1 MTYRAIGL
9 DPADFRHL
17 FAMTDEELSRQ
28 GAVRRTAEQP
38 GVYPCRIALERVGT
52 GEELI
57 LFNFEH
63 HAAPASP
70 YRAKG
75 PIFISK
81 SAGTQRVET
90 GRLPPMI
97 RDVLLSLRAYD
108 NNGFLVEA
116 EVSEGPYAD
125 GALRRFFANPRVAS
139 VHAHFARQGCYAAR
153 FERA

>member
-9 DPADFRHL
+9 DPAGLRHL
-17 FAMTDEELSRQ
+17 FALTDEELGRQ
-28 GAVRRTAEQP
+28 GATRRTAERS
-38 GVYPCRIALERVGT
+38 GIYPCRIALERVRA

-57 LFNFEH
+57 LLNFEH

-70 YRAKG
+70 YRATG

-81 SAGTQRVET
+81 SAEEQRIET
-90 GRLPPMI
+90 GRLPPMM

-108 NNGFLVEA
+108 SDGFLVEA
-116 EVSEGPYAD
+116 ELCEGPYAD
-125 GALRRFFANPRVAS
+125 GALRRFFANPHVAA
-139 VHAHFARQGCYAAR
+139 VHAHFARQGCFAAR